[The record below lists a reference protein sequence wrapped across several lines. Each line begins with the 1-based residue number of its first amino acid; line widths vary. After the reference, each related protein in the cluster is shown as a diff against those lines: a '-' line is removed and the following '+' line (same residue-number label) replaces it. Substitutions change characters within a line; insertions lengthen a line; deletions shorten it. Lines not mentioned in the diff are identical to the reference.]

1 MTKTWRNQSMKKI
14 QNISKKIGQL
24 LLIIIISFFSGVLG
38 SLTILQLNQKQ
49 ETNTQNNTTIT
60 QTAVKNEN
68 STTKAVDKVKDAV
81 VSIITYSANSQNSLF
96 GYGESDTD
104 TNTEQVSSQGSGV
117 IYKKDGEYAY
127 IVTNTHVINGAK
139 KVDIRLADGTKV
151 PGEIVGTDT
160 YSDIAVVKISSE
172 KVSAVAEFGD
182 SSQLTVGETAIAI
195 GSPLGSEYANT
206 VTQGIVSSLNRTVS
220 LKSEDG
226 QAISTKAIQTDTAIN
241 PGNSGGPLI
250 NIQGQVIGITSS
262 KIATNGGTSVEG
274 LGFAIPSNDA
284 IKIIEQL
291 EKNGKVTRP
300 ALGIQ
305 MVNLSNL
312 STTDLQ
318 KLKLPDN
325 ITSGVAVRSVQ
336 PNMPANG
343 HLEKYDVITKVDG
356 NPIASATELQN
367 ALYSHSVGDEMTIT
381 YYRNGKE
388 ETTTIK
394 LDKST
399 NDLNY

>member
-24 LLIIIISFFSGVLG
+24 LLIILISFFSGVLG

-49 ETNTQNNTTIT
+49 KTNTQNSTTIT

-81 VSIITYSANSQNSLF
+81 VSIITYSANSQNGLF

-139 KVDIRLADGTKV
+139 KVDVRLADGTKV

-262 KIATNGGTSVEG
+262 KISTNGGTSVEG

-356 NPIASATELQN
+356 NPIASTTELQN

-388 ETTTIK
+388 ETTKIK

-399 NDLNY
+399 NDLNQ

>member
-1 MTKTWRNQSMKKI
+1 MKNL
-14 QNISKKIGQL
+14 QTSSKKWGQL
-24 LLIIIISFFSGVLG
+24 LLVILISFFSGVLG
-38 SLTILQLNQKQ
+38 SFTTLQLSQKQ
-49 ETNTQNNTTIT
+49 NTSPTNTTTVSK
-60 QTAVKNEN
+60 TAVKNEN
-68 STTKAVDKVKDAV
+68 STTQAVDKVKDAV
-81 VSIITYSANSQNSLF
+81 VSVITYSANSQNSLF
-96 GYGESDTD
+96 GSAETDTD
-104 TNTEQVSSQGSGV
+104 TNTEQVSSEGSGV
-117 IYKKDGEYAY
+117 IYKKEGNFAY
-127 IVTNTHVINGAK
+127 LVTNTHVISGAK

-151 PGEIVGTDT
+151 PGEIVGSDT
-160 YSDIAVVKISSE
+160 YSDIAVVKIAAD
-172 KVSAVAEFGD
+172 KVTTVAEFGD
-182 SSQLTVGETAIAI
+182 SDQLTVGETAIAI

-206 VTQGIVSSLNRTVS
+206 VTQGIVSSLNRNVS

-284 IKIIEQL
+284 INIINQL

-312 STTDLQ
+312 SSTDLQ
-318 KLKLPDN
+318 RLNVPSSV
-325 ITSGVAVRSVQ
+325 TAGVVVRSVITS
-336 PNMPANG
+336 MPANG
-343 HLEKYDVITKVDG
+343 HLQQYDVITKVDDKA
-356 NPIASATELQN
+356 ISSTTELQS
-367 ALYSHSVGDEMTIT
+367 ALYSHSIGDRMTIT

-399 NDLNY
+399 SDLEQ

>member
-1 MTKTWRNQSMKKI
+1 MEESMKQI

-151 PGEIVGTDT
+151 PGEIVGSDT

-206 VTQGIVSSLNRTVS
+206 VTQGIISSLNRTVS

-367 ALYSHSVGDEMTIT
+367 ALYSHSIGDEMTVT

-388 ETTTIK
+388 EKTTIK

-399 NDLNY
+399 SDLNQ

>member
-1 MTKTWRNQSMKKI
+1 MEASMKNLKTS
-14 QNISKKIGQL
+14 SKKWGQL
-24 LLIIIISFFSGVLG
+24 LVVILISFFSGVLG
-38 SLTILQLNQKQ
+38 TFTTLHLSQKQ
-49 ETNTQNNTTIT
+49 NTNPTNTTTVSK
-60 QTAVKNEN
+60 TAVKNEN
-68 STTKAVDKVKDAV
+68 STTQAVDKVKDAV
-81 VSIITYSANSQNSLF
+81 VSVITYSANSQNSLF
-96 GYGESDTD
+96 GSTDTDTD
-104 TNTEQVSSQGSGV
+104 TNTEQVSSEGSGV
-117 IYKKDGEYAY
+117 IYKKEGNFAY
-127 IVTNTHVINGAK
+127 LVTNTHVINGAK

-151 PGEIVGTDT
+151 PGEIVGSDT
-160 YSDIAVVKISSE
+160 YSDIAVVKIAAD
-172 KVSAVAEFGD
+172 KVTTVAEFGD
-182 SSQLTVGETAIAI
+182 SDQLTVGETAIAI

-206 VTQGIVSSLNRTVS
+206 VTQGIVSSLNRNVS

-284 IKIIEQL
+284 INIINQL

-312 STTDLQ
+312 SSTDLQ
-318 KLKLPDN
+318 RLNVPSSV
-325 ITSGVAVRSVQ
+325 TSGVVVRSVITS
-336 PNMPANG
+336 MPANG
-343 HLEKYDVITKVDG
+343 HLQQYDVITKVDDKA
-356 NPIASATELQN
+356 ISSTTELQS
-367 ALYSHSVGDEMTIT
+367 ALYSHSIGDSMTIT

-399 NDLNY
+399 SDLEQ

>member
-1 MTKTWRNQSMKKI
+1 MEESMKKI

-24 LLIIIISFFSGVLG
+24 LLIILISFFSGVLG

-49 ETNTQNNTTIT
+49 ETNTQNSTTIT
-60 QTAVKNEN
+60 QTSVKNEN

-206 VTQGIVSSLNRTVS
+206 VTQGIISSLNRTVS

-291 EKNGKVTRP
+291 ENNGKVTRP

-318 KLKLPDN
+318 KLKLPDG

-336 PNMPANG
+336 SNMPANG

-356 NPIASATELQN
+356 NPITSATELQN

-399 NDLNY
+399 NDLDY

>member
-1 MTKTWRNQSMKKI
+1 MKQI

-151 PGEIVGTDT
+151 PGEIVGSDT

-206 VTQGIVSSLNRTVS
+206 VTQGIISSLNRTVS

-367 ALYSHSVGDEMTIT
+367 ALYSHSIGDEMTVT

-388 ETTTIK
+388 EKTTIK

-399 NDLNY
+399 SDLNQ